1 MSNHHPGNEWYRR
14 LIRSNRPLYRACPKH
29 TKLLVSKAIVQ
40 AVEQQG
46 GRFLEHDKKSGL
58 WYVVPYKRAVDKTS
72 QGLRERDRENDDDD
86 GREMDPA
93 HVPESFQGRHN
104 AGPTNLNDLA
114 AVAVAHANGNQA
126 YSQWNQRST
135 APMAANKRPLGDS
148 APSASYESKRVR
160 MDVYPAPVVSEV
172 PQPTTLE
179 ARQSSIFRLMKQS
192 QWLSGIKGGWTGEFS
207 TPAATPVSMP
217 APQVSTNTYPTK
229 LNNLRMAQTVR
240 GDAEPSVALH
250 AKSQPELTELSISA
264 SLFTPSMFLE
274 AQPSQSMTGPTGPR
288 GGIGVGNHSP
298 VPAPPLSRLTT
309 QISDWLFSFWPLQGK
324 AEAERTGRAGY
335 PSDPLEGDPFESES
349 PEPSERQVREQ
360 RLSFQSTTT
369 APTLNSRVTPA
380 SDRMSSFLPDG
391 RTVPFPNSRLPPSI
405 QQQIKIPAPFN
416 LDEQKPVITT
426 VPPPVRNHNVPQA
439 HSYPSANRVDKRKH
453 RSSFPALPYDLGH
466 KDSEPNLGGPLDGS
480 VRMNTRAIPLKP
492 TFPPPHA
499 MHAPNPPV
507 SNPPAPQLEPSISTS
522 LFKLASSPSRLLA
535 GITSFFERPTASGV
549 GGVSVSGNTASA
561 EAGIGGI
568 SQGLPTFT
576 SMGTEPSASDNM
588 YPQATQGSAMPRRAS
603 KSTKSLL
610 DDDEDT
616 PMEARLRALPAP
628 TLQSS
633 NNK

>member
-46 GRFLEHDKKSGL
+46 GRFLEHDKKSGF

-114 AVAVAHANGNQA
+114 AVAVAHANGSQA
-126 YSQWNQRST
+126 YSQWNQST
-135 APMAANKRPLGDS
+135 SAPMATNKRPLRESD
-148 APSASYESKRVR
+148 PSASYENKRVR
-160 MDVYPAPVVSEV
+160 MDVFPTPVVSEV

-192 QWLSGIKGGWTGEFS
+192 QWLSGIKGGWAGEAS
-207 TPAATPVSMP
+207 TPAAPPGSMR

-229 LNNLRMAQTVR
+229 LNNLSTGQKSR
-240 GDAEPSVALH
+240 GDAEPAVAFH
-250 AKSQPELTELSISA
+250 ATSQPELTELSISA

-274 AQPSQSMTGPTGPR
+274 AQPSQSMTGLAGTR
-288 GGIGVGNHSP
+288 GGVGNHSP

-349 PEPSERQVREQ
+349 LDHSERQVREQ
-360 RLSFQSTTT
+360 RLNFQSTTT
-369 APTLNSRVTPA
+369 AYVLKNRVPTV
-380 SDRMSSFLPDG
+380 SDRKSSFLPDSSAG
-391 RTVPFPNSRLPPSI
+391 RTVLFPNSRLPPSI

-426 VPPPVRNHNVPQA
+426 VPPPVRNHHVPQA
-439 HSYPSANRVDKRKH
+439 HSSSAIRVDKRKH
-453 RSSFPALPYDLGH
+453 RSSFPALPYDQGH
-466 KDSEPNLGGPLDGS
+466 KDSEPNMGGPLDGA
-480 VRMNTRAIPLKP
+480 VRMNAGAIPQKP
-492 TFPPPHA
+492 TFPPTHA
-499 MHAPNPPV
+499 MYAPNPPV
-507 SNPPAPQLEPSISTS
+507 PNPPAPQLEPSISTS

-535 GITSFFERPTASGV
+535 GITSFFERPTATGV
-549 GGVSVSGNTASA
+549 GGASVSGNTASA
-561 EAGIGGI
+561 EAGL

-576 SMGTEPSASDNM
+576 SMGTEPTAPDIM
-588 YPQATQGSAMPRRAS
+588 YSHATQGSSMPRRAS

-616 PMEARLRALPAP
+616 PMEARLRTLPAS
-628 TLQSS
+628 TLLSGNS
-633 NNK
+633 K

>member
-126 YSQWNQRST
+126 YSQWHQGT
-135 APMAANKRPLGDS
+135 VAPMNASKRPLGDN
-148 APSASYESKRVR
+148 APSTSYGNNKRVR
-160 MDVYPAPVVSEV
+160 MDVFPTPVVSEV

-179 ARQSSIFRLMKQS
+179 ARQSSIFRLMKQT
-192 QWLSGIKGGWTGEFS
+192 QWLSGIKGGWAGESS
-207 TPAATPVSMP
+207 TPAASPGSMP
-217 APQVSTNTYPTK
+217 APQVSTNPYPTK
-229 LNNLRMAQTVR
+229 LNNLSMVQKGRV
-240 GDAEPSVALH
+240 DAEPAVAYH
-250 AKSQPELTELSISA
+250 TTSQPELTELSISA

-274 AQPSQSMTGPTGPR
+274 SPPSQSMVGPASAR
-288 GGIGVGNHSP
+288 GGNGHNSP
-298 VPAPPLSRLTT
+298 VPAPPLARLTT

-335 PSDPLEGDPFESES
+335 PSDPLDGDPFESES
-349 PEPSERQVREQ
+349 PDPSERQVREQ
-360 RLSFQSTTT
+360 KLNFQST
-369 APTLNSRVTPA
+369 APASILNSRVPSA
-380 SDRMSSFLPDG
+380 SEPQSLFLRDTGG
-391 RTVPFPNSRLPPSI
+391 RTMPFPNSRLPPSI

-426 VPPPVRNHNVPQA
+426 VPPPVRTGGVAQA
-439 HSYPSANRVDKRKH
+439 HPSSANRIDKRKH
-453 RSSFPALPYDLGH
+453 RSSFPALPYDQEF
-466 KDSEPNLGGPLDGS
+466 KVFEPNLGGTQDGV
-480 VRMNTRAIPLKP
+480 VRMSAGAIPQTP
-492 TFPPPHA
+492 TTPPTNA
-499 MHAPNPPV
+499 MYASNPPV
-507 SNPPAPQLEPSISTS
+507 AHPPAPQLEPSISTS

-535 GITSFFERPTASGV
+535 GITSFFERPTTTGV
-549 GGVSVSGNTASA
+549 GGASVPGNAASA
-561 EAGIGGI
+561 EAGLGGI

-576 SMGTEPSASDNM
+576 SMGASMGAESSAPANLYS
-588 YPQATQGSAMPRRAS
+588 QTRQGSAMPRRAS

-616 PMEARLRALPAP
+616 PMEARLRTLPTP
-628 TLQSS
+628 
-633 NNK
+633 